1 MSDETGRPDAAP
13 APEGASR
20 KLLATHAVLVGLTP
34 LIPVPMVDDLVKSH
48 LLRRMVRELAA
59 GRGWQLSHEEVEA
72 LTTERG
78 GDGCLGGCLGQALLY
93 PFKKVFRKIF
103 FFLEWKR
110 AADLT
115 SRTYHHGYL
124 IDHALAPRADGAR
137 LIERKTAA
145 EVGAAIDAVCREAPV
160 KPLESAVGATFRGSK
175 NVLVGAAG
183 ILERALRRR
192 GAPRP
197 DPRAVAEAVES
208 VEQEE
213 ERQIEGVTRGLQGAV
228 AEIPDEHFRALRYA
242 LDARLGVVTPERR
255 ERL

>member
-1 MSDETGRPDAAP
+1 MAP
-13 APEGASR
+13 TPEGASR
-20 KLLATHAVLVGLTP
+20 KLLVTHAVLVGLTP
-34 LIPVPMVDDLVKSH
+34 LIPVPVVDDLVKSH

-59 GRGWQLSHEEVEA
+59 GRGGRLSHEEVEA
-72 LTTERG
+72 LTTER

-93 PFKKVFRKIF
+93 PLKKVFRKVF

-124 IDHALAPRADGAR
+124 IDHALAPRADGSR
-137 LIERKTAA
+137 LIELKSAA
-145 EVGAAIDAVCREAPV
+145 EIGAAIDAVCREAPV

-208 VEQEE
+208 VETEE
-213 ERQIEGVTRGLQGAV
+213 ERQIEGVTRGLQGAI
-228 AEIPDEHFRALRYA
+228 ANIPDEHFRALRYA
-242 LDARLGVVTPERR
+242 LDARLGVAPQRR
-255 ERL
+255 ERP

>member
-1 MSDETGRPDAAP
+1 MSDETVQTAATST
-13 APEGASR
+13 PEGVSR
-20 KLLATHAVLVGLTP
+20 KLLTTHAVLVGLTP
-34 LIPVPMVDDLVKSH
+34 LIPVPFVDDLVKSH
-48 LLRRMVRELAA
+48 LLRRMAGELAS
-59 GRGWQLSHEEVEA
+59 GRGRRLNHEEVEA
-72 LTTERG
+72 LTAERG
-78 GDGCLGGCLGQALLY
+78 DGGCLGGCLGQAILY
-93 PFKKVFRKIF
+93 PLKKVFRKIF

-124 IDHALAPRADGAR
+124 IDHALAPRADGSR
-137 LIERKTAA
+137 LIERKSAA
-145 EVGAAIDAVCREAPV
+145 EIGAAIDAVCRTSPV

-175 NVLVGAAG
+175 SVLTGAAG

-208 VEQEE
+208 VEEQE

-228 AEIPDEHFRALRYA
+228 AEIPEEHFRALRHA
-242 LDARLGVVTPERR
+242 LDARLGVAPERR